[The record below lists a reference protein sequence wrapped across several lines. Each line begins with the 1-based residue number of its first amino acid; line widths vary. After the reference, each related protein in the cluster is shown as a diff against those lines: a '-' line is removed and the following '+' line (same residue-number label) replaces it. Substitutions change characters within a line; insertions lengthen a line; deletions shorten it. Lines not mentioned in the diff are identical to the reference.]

1 MILAKSVIKNKF
13 WILEENAKRVGM
25 MNFKD
30 DNYIINLKKTELV
43 AHNETDL
50 KKMGIEFILRD
61 FTQGG
66 HLEVMGNPTDQEEVF
81 NVQEIKGYPCFT
93 KKAHSKS
100 IHAAGWYGLKF
111 KNGWVTVLCPRL
123 STLENNTHLGP
134 YKTKMD
140 LKVVLQ
146 QQKEG
151 VTILDV
157 IDDVQED

>member
-1 MILAKSVIKNKF
+1 MILAKSVIKDKF

-30 DNYIINLKKTELV
+30 DNYIINLRKADIV
-43 AHNETDL
+43 AHNTTELTTL
-50 KKMGIEFILRD
+50 GIEFILRD

-66 HLEVMGNPTDQEEVF
+66 HLEVRGFPTDQEEVF
-81 NVQEIKGYPCFT
+81 NVQELKGYPCFT
-93 KKAHSKS
+93 KKAQSKS

-111 KNGWVTVLCPRL
+111 KNGWVAVLCPRL
-123 STLENNTHLGP
+123 STLDNNTNLGP

-146 QQKEG
+146 QQKDG
-151 VTILDV
+151 AYVL
-157 IDDVQED
+157 ED

>member
-1 MILAKSVIKNKF
+1 MILAKSVIKDKF

-30 DNYIINLKKTELV
+30 DNYIINLKKADIV
-43 AHNETDL
+43 AHDKGEL
-50 KKMGIEFILRD
+50 KTLGIEFILRD

-66 HLEVMGNPTDQEEVF
+66 HLEVMGFPTDQEEVF
-81 NVQEIKGYPCFT
+81 NVQELKGYPCFT
-93 KKAHSKS
+93 KKAQSKS

-111 KNGWVTVLCPRL
+111 KNGWVAVLCPRL
-123 STLENNTHLGP
+123 STLDNNTNLGP

-146 QQKEG
+146 QQKDG
-151 VTILDV
+151 AYVL
-157 IDDVQED
+157 ED

>member
-1 MILAKSVIKNKF
+1 MILAKSVIKDKF

-30 DNYIINLKKTELV
+30 DNYVISLKRKDFT
-43 AHNETDL
+43 AHDAKDL
-50 KKMGIEFILRD
+50 KRLGIEFVMRD
-61 FTQGG
+61 LSHGG
-66 HLEVMGNPTDQEEVF
+66 HLEVMGYPTDQEEVF
-81 NVQEIKGYPCFT
+81 NVGKIDGYPTFT
-93 KKAHSKS
+93 KKAQSKS

-123 STLENNTHLGP
+123 STLHNNTHVGP

-146 QQKEG
+146 QKKDG
-151 VTILDV
+151 DV
-157 IDDVQED
+157 FED

>member
-1 MILAKSVIKNKF
+1 MILAKSVIKDKF

-30 DNYIINLKKTELV
+30 DNYVINLKKKELV
-43 AHNETDL
+43 AHGKADL
-50 KKMGIEFILRD
+50 EKLGIEFILRD

-66 HLEVMGNPTDQEEVF
+66 NLEVMGFPTDQEELF
-81 NVQEIKGYPCFT
+81 NVQTLKGYPCFT
-93 KKAHSKS
+93 KKAQSKS

-123 STLENNTHLGP
+123 STLENNTHVGP

-146 QQKEG
+146 QQKDG
-151 VTILDV
+151 ANVL
-157 IDDVQED
+157 ED